1 MIFDTHMHCD
11 YSCDSHMKIA
21 EAVAAAKQQN
31 IGIVITEHWDDDYP
45 TNPSAF
51 MFDVDEYFERFGPY
65 RSDKVLLGI
74 EIGMQK
80 QTTAAD
86 EALAG
91 KYPFDYV
98 LASMHCI
105 NGRDLYEERCYEGL
119 AKVEAVR
126 EFLIDTLAN
135 LERHNNF
142 DAFAHIDYMCRYM
155 PYADK
160 ELILGEAP

>member
-45 TNPSAF
+45 TNPSSF

-91 KYPFDYV
+91 NIPLTMCWHPCIALMAAICMKNAVMKGWQKLKLYV
-98 LASMHCI
+98 
-105 NGRDLYEERCYEGL
+105 
-119 AKVEAVR
+119 
-126 EFLIDTLAN
+126 
-135 LERHNNF
+135 NF
-142 DAFAHIDYMCRYM
+142 
-155 PYADK
+155 
-160 ELILGEAP
+160 